1 MIKLA
6 VRPLRN
12 GMAGR
17 AHSRGIRKPCH
28 HVVGY
33 GPAKRGSAVP
43 GGRVTAHAVGGAQG
57 VAVIAVAGG
66 AGRWCG

>member
-6 VRPLRN
+6 IRPPRD

-17 AHSRGIRKPCH
+17 AHSRGIREPRH

-33 GPAKRGSAVP
+33 GAAKRGSAVP
-43 GGRVTAHAVGGAQG
+43 GGRVATHTVGRAQG
-57 VAVIAVAGG
+57 VVVIGMAGG
-66 AGRWCG
+66 AGRWCR

>member
-6 VRPLRN
+6 IRPLRD

-17 AHSRGIRKPCH
+17 AHSRGIREPCH

-43 GGRVTAHAVGGAQG
+43 GGRVATHTVGRAQG
-57 VAVIAVAGG
+57 VVVIGMAGG
-66 AGRWCG
+66 AGRWCR